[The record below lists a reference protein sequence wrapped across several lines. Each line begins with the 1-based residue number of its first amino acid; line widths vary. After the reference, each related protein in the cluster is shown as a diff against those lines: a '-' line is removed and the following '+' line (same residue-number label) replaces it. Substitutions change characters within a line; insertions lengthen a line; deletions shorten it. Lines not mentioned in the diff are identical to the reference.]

1 MNIRKKKTLQLKK
14 RTSDR
19 STAPST
25 LKRRRTVSPPRQ
37 NPTVSILSLPPEVLE
52 NILFRLSVPDVV
64 SFGATC
70 HYFHKL
76 SLSQA
81 VWKNL
86 YFENLKG
93 PAPSRNDETNWRRLT
108 ILRMSQGLVLQRL
121 RSASGRGKAPL
132 QHLRSRQLSLS
143 MSFNAP
149 MALGF
154 RRVVPILDHTV
165 LLDYKGTLFVL
176 FTPRRNVMWRRPL
189 VYTILRNDAK
199 DFAVDPRC
207 NLIYRQYIYVLV
219 SREVCGIP
227 PGCIGPPAPRIMCD
241 CVEVFQWDTHKMIFR
256 MTFHFSL
263 NFTQLRLCGPENK
276 RTVLLLTDTGKVYAM
291 SMNEIQL
298 NNSYSYTT
306 HLTLKNISK
315 ILPELPIKQIH
326 TSFNSILYIRADG
339 SVFIEVHSIGTYYQ
353 LFGTH
358 AGHDT
363 FDAQTVIPL
372 MLPYKVVK
380 CSLGLSHLCLLDD
393 CGRVFMQGC
402 NCYGQLGTGDKID
415 RGEPTMVIVS
425 MAPVDVWCGLNHTL
439 ALLQTESG
447 DKEVHGCGCGSNGRL
462 PGYWTGSPVFVRLS
476 IQVPH
481 AASSLCCSKECIF
494 LLCSHDIAE
503 PPARHYIPPGTEDEK
518 DIERGQEEEKQRMQ
532 IHLTHMK
539 SCDSAKR
546 QIIILQSAVTQHLTG
561 LSPIHKD
568 FFDTALSIILDHC
581 TKAETE
587 PQQPSKA

>member
-1 MNIRKKKTLQLKK
+1 MNRRKKKIFQLRK

-19 STAPST
+19 STAPPT
-25 LKRRRTVSPPRQ
+25 LKRRRTVTPPGQ
-37 NPTVSILSLPPEVLE
+37 NSTVSILSLPPEVLE
-52 NILFRLSVPDVV
+52 NILCRLSVRDVV
-64 SFGATC
+64 SFGSTC
-70 HYFHKL
+70 HYFHQL

-86 YFENLKG
+86 YLENFKG

-108 ILRMSQGLVLQRL
+108 ILRMSQGLVIQRL
-121 RSASGRGKAPL
+121 RSAPGRGKAPL
-132 QHLRSRQLSLS
+132 HHLRSQQLTLPT
-143 MSFNAP
+143 SFNTP

-154 RRVVPILDHTV
+154 RRVVPILEHTV
-165 LLDYKGTLFVL
+165 LWDYKGTLFVL
-176 FTPRRNVMWRRPL
+176 FTPRRNAMWRRPL
-189 VYTILRNDAK
+189 AYTILCNDAK
-199 DFAVDPRC
+199 DFAVDPRS

-227 PGCIGPPAPRIMCD
+227 PAPRIMYD
-241 CVEVFQWDTHKMIFR
+241 CVEVFQWDTLKMVFS

-276 RTVLLLTDTGKVYAM
+276 RTILLLTDTGKVYAM
-291 SMNEIQL
+291 SMSEIQL
-298 NNSYSYTT
+298 HNSHSYTT
-306 HLTLKNISK
+306 QLTLKHISK

-326 TSFNSILYIRADG
+326 TNFNSILYIRADG
-339 SVFIEVHSIGTYYQ
+339 SVFVEVHSIATYYQ
-353 LFGTH
+353 LFGTN

-363 FDAQTVIPL
+363 YDAQTVIPL

-380 CSLGLSHLCLLDD
+380 CSLSLSHLCLLDD

-402 NCYGQLGTGDKID
+402 NRFGQLGTGDKID
-415 RGEPTMVIVS
+415 RDEPTMVIVS

-447 DKEVHGCGCGSNGRL
+447 DKEVQGCGCGAKGRL
-462 PGYWTGSPVFVRLS
+462 PGCWIGSPVFVRLS
-476 IQVPH
+476 IQVPRT
-481 AASSLCCSKECIF
+481 ASSLCCSKECIF

-503 PPARHYIPPGTEDEK
+503 PPAPHYIPPGTEGEK
-518 DIERGQEEEKQRMQ
+518 DIERGQEEEKQQMQ
-532 IHLTHMK
+532 THLTQMK

-546 QIIILQSAVTQHLTG
+546 QIIMLQSAVKQLLTG

-568 FFDTALSIILDHC
+568 FFDTALSLILDHW
-581 TKAETE
+581 TTAKTE
-587 PQQPSKA
+587 PQQPSEA

>member
-1 MNIRKKKTLQLKK
+1 MKWVSKSSADPLLLRENEKRNRGIKGAQRKRKKEEK
-14 RTSDR
+14 S
-19 STAPST
+19 
-25 LKRRRTVSPPRQ
+25 LKRRRTVTPPGQ
-37 NPTVSILSLPPEVLE
+37 NPAVSILSLPPEVLE
-52 NILFRLSVPDVV
+52 NILIRLSVPDVV
-64 SFGATC
+64 SFGSTC
-70 HYFHKL
+70 RYFHKL

-108 ILRMSQGLVLQRL
+108 ILKMSQGLVLQRV
-121 RSASGRGKAPL
+121 RSSSGRGKAPL
-132 QHLRSRQLSLS
+132 HHLRSRQLTHS

-165 LLDYKGTLFVL
+165 LWDYKGTIFVL

-189 VYTILRNDAK
+189 GYSILCNDAK
-199 DFAVDPRC
+199 DSAWD
-207 NLIYRQYIYVLV
+207 
-219 SREVCGIP
+219 
-227 PGCIGPPAPRIMCD
+227 PPAPRIMCD
-241 CVEVFQWDTHKMIFR
+241 CVEVFQWDTHKRVFR

-291 SMNEIQL
+291 SMSEIQL
-298 NNSYSYTT
+298 NNSCPYTT
-306 HLTLKNISK
+306 QLTLKNVSK

-353 LFGTH
+353 LFGTY

-363 FDAQTVIPL
+363 YDAQTVIPL

-402 NCYGQLGTGDKID
+402 NRYGQLGTGDKID

-447 DKEVHGCGCGSNGRL
+447 DKELQGCGCGSKGRL
-462 PGYWTGSPVFVRLS
+462 PGCWTGSPVFVRLS
-476 IQVPH
+476 VQVPR
-481 AASSLCCSKECIF
+481 AASSLCSSKECLF
-494 LLCSHDIAE
+494 LMCSHDIAE
-503 PPARHYIPPGTEDEK
+503 PPAPHYIPPGTEDEK

-532 IHLTHMK
+532 IHLTQMK

-546 QIIILQSAVTQHLTG
+546 QIIMLQSAVKQHLTG
-561 LSPIHKD
+561 LSPVHKD

-581 TKAETE
+581 TRAKME
-587 PQQPSKA
+587 PEEPSEA